1 MRPDYANKLFT
12 DQRRRYI
19 FLILSL
25 ATDAIDFFS
34 L

>member
-1 MRPDYANKLFT
+1 MRPDYACKIFT

-19 FLILSL
+19 FLLISL
-25 ATDAIDFFS
+25 ATDTLGDF

>member
-1 MRPDYANKLFT
+1 MRPDYAYKLFT

-25 ATDAIDFFS
+25 ATDAVI
-34 L
+34 